1 MWVVKRIFV
10 SSIIGTV
17 IFIEFT
23 CRLACY
29 KELLES
35 QFSSIGISGNYGLFM
50 RESFDQYRLFC
61 SGRKNCRGMLFDLKV
76 SSIRGS
82 QHVVEEETRPFFFA
96 FGFHYSC

>member
-1 MWVVKRIFV
+1 MWAVRRISVLSTIGIVV
-10 SSIIGTV
+10 
-17 IFIEFT
+17 FIVFI

-35 QFSSIGISGNYGLFM
+35 QFSSIVISGNYGLFM

-76 SSIRGS
+76 RCIRW
-82 QHVVEEETRPFFFA
+82 R
-96 FGFHYSC
+96 